1 MRYTNILLTVIAVC
15 LVYQCAKYS
24 AEPTS
29 AAVTTPLNAG
39 PVRVEIVG
47 KPTVTIAGLESLT
60 RNPVKVEVTNSD
72 GIPIKGPSYGNP
84 IAVKVTSVD
93 GKVPVDIQDSETM
106 NVRVESMPR

>member
-47 KPTVTIAGLESLT
+47 KPTVTVAGLEGLT
-60 RNPVKVEVTNSD
+60 RPPIKVEITNSD
-72 GIPIKGPSYGNP
+72 GNP

-93 GKVPVDIQDSETM
+93 NKVPVDIQDSETV